1 MADINYNNKC
11 QPIIMQEVITIT
23 KNKVGRPKTETAMNK
38 RITVRLDSKH
48 EEILETYTKKYGIT
62 KNEAVRKGIEKLEEK
77 E

>member
-1 MADINYNNKC
+1 M
-11 QPIIMQEVITIT
+11 
-23 KNKVGRPKTETAMNK
+23 ETAMNK

>member
-1 MADINYNNKC
+1 
-11 QPIIMQEVITIT
+11 MQEVITIT